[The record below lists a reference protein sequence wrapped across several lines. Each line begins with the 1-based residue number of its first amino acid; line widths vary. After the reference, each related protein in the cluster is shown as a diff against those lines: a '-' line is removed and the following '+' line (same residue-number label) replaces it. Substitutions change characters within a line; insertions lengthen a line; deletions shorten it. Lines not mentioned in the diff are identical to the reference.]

1 MERIRLERL
10 TKIYDRHPV
19 VVDFNLSVATG
30 DFCVILGPSGSGK
43 STVMNMIG
51 GFTPPTSGEIYVDGK
66 PTTSLAPHQR
76 DLGMMF
82 QGYALFPHLTVY
94 ENVAFPL
101 RARGTAD
108 RQVRDHVERT
118 LGLVELTGFEQRLP
132 GELSGG
138 QQQRT
143 ALARALV
150 FGPRLLLMDE
160 PLAALDRRLRE
171 RMQAEI
177 RAIQRKLAITVIYIT
192 HDQQEAM
199 TLADVLVVMNKGR
212 AEQVGPPLDVY
223 HRPRTRF
230 VGEFLGDTNILD
242 AAVESADGTVVVCR
256 TAQGDTVVIE
266 AGEPAAIGQPV
277 TLAIR
282 PEHVRFATNEAVEC
296 NQLVGEIT
304 EVVDWGVSRRYHVA
318 IPGAERAVLV
328 TEPGHPNVPARSLGD
343 KAILAFDIGDV
354 VLVAAST

>member
-1 MERIRLERL
+1 
-10 TKIYDRHPV
+10 
-19 VVDFNLSVATG
+19 
-30 DFCVILGPSGSGK
+30 
-43 STVMNMIG
+43 
-51 GFTPPTSGEIYVDGK
+51 
-66 PTTSLAPHQR
+66 
-76 DLGMMF
+76 
-82 QGYALFPHLTVY
+82 
-94 ENVAFPL
+94 
-101 RARGTAD
+101 
-108 RQVRDHVERT
+108 
-118 LGLVELTGFEQRLP
+118 
-132 GELSGG
+132 
-138 QQQRT
+138 
-143 ALARALV
+143 LV